1 MSNDKQIAQF
11 LRHVRS
17 QCRKLQINFR
27 LSNSIGINSG
37 DGDSR
42 LAGIFVPHVHMDGI
56 VVYNGR
62 MRIATKNRRQSA
74 WIIDVAHEYVHM
86 LQWFRDDPIYENHFR
101 GDVSYAKLEAATE
114 REALRLLSEWGIVVG
129 VHQIN
134 RSKNYIAK
142 LRLDEGK

>member
-1 MSNDKQIAQF
+1 MSSDKQISHF

-17 QCRKLQINFR
+17 QCLKLQIDFR

-37 DGDSR
+37 DGDAR
-42 LAGIFVPHVHMDGI
+42 LLGIFVPYTPYKGFTVLRGK
-56 VVYNGR
+56 
-62 MRIATKNRRQSA
+62 MRVAIKNRPRSA

-86 LQWFRDDPIYENHFR
+86 LQWFRDDPIYEDHFR

-129 VHQIN
+129 VRQIN

-142 LRLDEGK
+142 LRLDESK